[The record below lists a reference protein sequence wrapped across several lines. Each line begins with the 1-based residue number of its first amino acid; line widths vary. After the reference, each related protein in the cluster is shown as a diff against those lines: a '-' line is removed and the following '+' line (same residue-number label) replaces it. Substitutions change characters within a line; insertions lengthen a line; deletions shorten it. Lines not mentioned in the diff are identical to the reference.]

1 MSPMR
6 TTGLFLTLL
15 LVAAAGRADD
25 SLAEQTAALA
35 PASAP
40 APAASST
47 TASEDEVAEGATDEP
62 ASFDLESNLRAVI
75 ERVFK
80 EALPVVYRFS
90 SGSGAS
96 GQCTAALL
104 KWVLAVRRLD
114 PWALRSESLLAYASF
129 GYFDFYSNSLE

>member
-1 MSPMR
+1 MR
-6 TTGLFLTLL
+6 TIGLFLTLL
-15 LVAAAGRADD
+15 LVATAGHAEDNVT
-25 SLAEQTAALA
+25 EQTPAVA
-35 PASAP
+35 PAEDT
-40 APAASST
+40 SST
-47 TASEDEVAEGATDEP
+47 AASEDGMAEDSTDEMSP

-114 PWALRSESLLAYASF
+114 PWALRSESLIDIRLY
-129 GYFDFYSNSLE
+129 YSL